1 MPSTSPTRG
10 LATALGVVL
19 AAFVLL
25 GIPWR
30 DEPTARATIGAT
42 GTPYSDFKQA
52 AILSAMA
59 EGADFG
65 PGFVECLPGG
75 SNAAIRGIPVDLS
88 VGELFLTLQNFGDCS
103 LQVIHHSASS
113 GGSAQVGITGPYSSG
128 SFAFRV
134 SPRDTLQILALTD
147 GTIGRYAWSA
157 RARDP
162 VTGP

>member
-1 MPSTSPTRG
+1 MPSTSTTRG

-19 AAFVLL
+19 AVFVLL

-30 DEPTARATIGAT
+30 GETARATVGGQAV
-42 GTPYSDFKQA
+42 PYSDFKQA

-75 SNAAIRGIPVDLS
+75 SNAAVRGIPLDLT
-88 VGELFLTLQNFGDCS
+88 VGELFLTIQNFGDCS
-103 LQVIHHSASS
+103 LQVVHHSASS
-113 GGSAQVGITGPYSSG
+113 GGSSQVGITQPFSSG

-134 SPRDTLQILALTD
+134 GPRDTLQILALTD
-147 GTIGRYAWSA
+147 GTQARYAWSA

-162 VTGP
+162 ATGP